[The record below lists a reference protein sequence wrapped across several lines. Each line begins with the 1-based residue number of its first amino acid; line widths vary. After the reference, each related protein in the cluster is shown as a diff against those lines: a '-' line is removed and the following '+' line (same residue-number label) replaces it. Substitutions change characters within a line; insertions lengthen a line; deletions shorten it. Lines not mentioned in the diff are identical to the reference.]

1 MAVRVVI
8 LALCVAAVVV
18 LADRR
23 ADASACHTARSAVLV
38 QTVQRNVSMEDVE
51 RVRDRCDDPDAVAVT
66 AAGLAQADPQA
77 AAGLARVAVDRAPDA
92 FSSWAALATALDRTG
107 DEAGARLATARALQL
122 NPRWTPPRAA
132 RPAGGDGAP

>member
-1 MAVRVVI
+1 MAVRLVL

-23 ADASACHTARSAVLV
+23 ADASACRTARSAVLV
-38 QTVQRNVSMEDVE
+38 QTVQRDVNVRDVE
-51 RVRDRCDDPDAVAVT
+51 RVRDRCDDPDAIAVT

-92 FSSWAALATALDRTG
+92 FSSWAALAMALDRTG
-107 DEAGARLATARALQL
+107 DASGARLATARALQL
-122 NPRWTPPRAA
+122 NPRWTPPPAL
-132 RPAGGDGAP
+132 RPAGAGAP

>member
-1 MAVRVVI
+1 MVVRVVV

-23 ADASACHTARSAVLV
+23 SDASACHAARTAVLV

-122 NPRWTPPRAA
+122 NPRWTPPRAS
-132 RPAGGDGAP
+132 RPAAADGAP